1 MSEISL
7 LALHGLAVRKAGSA
21 ATVADLLGREQGEV
35 AQALD
40 AAAGEGLA
48 IAANGRFMVTP
59 VGRAWLEEQYPIAFA
74 ELRADAEAAAAYQ
87 RFERINRELLALF
100 TDWQMMP
107 AGGERIPNDHSNA
120 DYDHGVIDRI
130 GVQHD
135 RAKRPLGAFADL
147 VSRLERYSHRL
158 DTAYDNVLA
167 GDVDFVTGARVDS
180 FHTVW
185 FELHEDLLR
194 MLGREREEQP

>member
-1 MSEISL
+1 
-7 LALHGLAVRKAGSA
+7 
-21 ATVADLLGREQGEV
+21 
-35 AQALD
+35 
-40 AAAGEGLA
+40 
-48 IAANGRFMVTP
+48 
-59 VGRAWLEEQYPIAFA
+59 
-74 ELRADAEAAAAYQ
+74 
-87 RFERINRELLALF
+87 
-100 TDWQMMP
+100 MMP

-120 DYDHGVIDRI
+120 DYDHAVIDRI

-135 RAKRPLGAFADL
+135 RAKRPLSAFADL
-147 VSRLERYSHRL
+147 VGRLERYSHRL

-167 GDVDFVTGARVDS
+167 GDPDFVTGARVDS